1 MGFICGGGGAV
12 IRRDNKIMGKQKPL
26 KAGVIGC
33 GILARQQH
41 IPNIIAS
48 SRYELST
55 CCDLSEEALKI
66 CRDEFKAPKV
76 TRDYREAVADPDV
89 DVIIVATTETFRVPV
104 VELAAKYGKPVYS
117 EKPLADILENGRR
130 IAQLVESS
138 GIPFCIGHNRRASP
152 AMRDAQAW
160 VQALRSQPNPCPWRF
175 DREGPNRKSFPNEGG
190 AAMISI
196 RINDD
201 WFSWKN
207 VHLEGDNMR
216 YGLLL
221 AELTHFVDLA
231 CWFSGSEPV
240 SVSVTSS
247 GALNHAVAVRFKN
260 NDIASVV
267 MGSNGSF
274 GYPKEL
280 LEVMA
285 NGGFVAVD
293 HMLEVRTAGVPG
305 ADLIRKYPM
314 LNDRHPT
321 VGTEGGLY
329 GWLAKKA
336 QACREA
342 EEQGNPL
349 LQFTA
354 EPDKGHF
361 RLLES
366 FADEIQNGTAPLT
379 TVRQGLTAMTICH
392 AAIRSHEEGRE
403 VKLSE
408 LG

>member
-1 MGFICGGGGAV
+1 MEK
-12 IRRDNKIMGKQKPL
+12 RKPL

-33 GILARQQH
+33 GILARHQH

-48 SRYELST
+48 ERYELEV
-55 CCDLSEEALKI
+55 CCDLSEEALDI
-66 CRDEFKAPKV
+66 CRNELKSPKV
-76 TRDYREAVADPDV
+76 TRDFHEVLADPEV
-89 DVIIVATTETFRVPV
+89 DMIVLATTETFRVPV
-104 VELAAKYGKPVYS
+104 VEMAAKYGKPVYS
-117 EKPLADILENGRR
+117 EKPLADTLANGRK
-130 IAQLVESS
+130 IAALVESS

-152 AMRDAQAW
+152 AMREAQAW
-160 VQALRSQPNPCPWRF
+160 VRALRSKPNDCPWRF
-175 DREGPNRKSFPNEGG
+175 DREGPNRKQFPKEEG

-207 VHLEGDNMR
+207 VHLEGDSMR

-247 GALNHAVAVRFKN
+247 GALNHAVSLRFKN

-285 NGGFVAVD
+285 NGGFVVVD
-293 HMLEVRTAGVPG
+293 HMVEVRTAGVAG
-305 ADLIRKYPM
+305 ADQVKKYP
-314 LNDRHPT
+314 LLGDRHPS
-321 VGTEGGLY
+321 VGIEGGLH
-329 GWLAKKA
+329 GWLAKKG

-342 EEQGNPL
+342 AERGDPA

-361 RLLES
+361 RLLEA
-366 FADEIQNGTAPLT
+366 FADEIQLGASPMT
-379 TVRQGLTAMTICH
+379 TVKQGLTAMTICH
-392 AAIRSHEEGRE
+392 AAIRSHAEGRE
-403 VKLSE
+403 VSLSE
-408 LG
+408 LE